1 MSYSATITAG
11 FAPRIFL
18 NAEEVV
24 RTGIKCYII
33 IEYER

>member
-1 MSYSATITAG
+1 MSYSAAVAAV

-24 RTGIKCYII
+24 RMGIKCYII